1 MEKDFIFI
9 SASKVA
15 THRLLLLHGWGADA
29 DDLVPIGEEL
39 IKGVIGLDLELVAF
53 RAPQHHPEGFG
64 RQWYGLFPP
73 DWSQVPFAIKDLQ
86 SRIKSFSISPV
97 PLEKTVILGFSQGGA
112 MALEAGLALP
122 VAGVIGCSAYP
133 HPNWIPQRV
142 SPPLLLTHGSKDEIV
157 PLEASKRII
166 SAMKDNKLD
175 AQLIIFEGGH
185 QIPLELIPSI
195 QSSLQKW
202 LI

>member
-1 MEKDFIFI
+1 
-9 SASKVA
+9 
-15 THRLLLLHGWGADA
+15 
-29 DDLVPIGEEL
+29 
-39 IKGVIGLDLELVAF
+39 
-53 RAPQHHPEGFG
+53 
-64 RQWYGLFPP
+64 
-73 DWSQVPFAIKDLQ
+73 
-86 SRIKSFSISPV
+86 
-97 PLEKTVILGFSQGGA
+97 

-195 QSSLQKW
+195 QSLLQKW
-202 LI
+202 FI

>member
-1 MEKDFIFI
+1 M
-9 SASKVA
+9 
-15 THRLLLLHGWGADA
+15 
-29 DDLVPIGEEL
+29 
-39 IKGVIGLDLELVAF
+39 
-53 RAPQHHPEGFG
+53 
-64 RQWYGLFPP
+64 
-73 DWSQVPFAIKDLQ
+73 
-86 SRIKSFSISPV
+86 
-97 PLEKTVILGFSQGGA
+97 EKTVLLGFSQGGA
-112 MALEAGLALP
+112 MAIASGISLPLAGL
-122 VAGVIGCSAYP
+122 IGCSAYP
-133 HPNWIPQRV
+133 HPNWIPKRV

-166 SAMKDNKLD
+166 KAMKENKLD